1 MKQRSNS
8 GRWRRLLLLLLLL
21 LLKSVE
27 FDDDVVLLLSVAGLV
42 MGPHVTSES
51 ESEAQT
57 LLHLGHRGPVF
68 GFVEAVWLA
77 ARRSS
82 EVVIQPHRRKRKGIG
97 IRPT

>member
-1 MKQRSNS
+1 VKQRSNS

-21 LLKSVE
+21 LKSVE
-27 FDDDVVLLLSVAGLV
+27 FDDDVALLLSVAGLV